1 MDQAEFLFQILLPVL
16 MEGLVVTLKLIL
28 LTAPFGLVLGILVAV
43 GRVYGSKTVSHLCKG
58 AVAFIKGTP
67 LLLMLFILYFGLPSV
82 GITLSALQSS
92 IFGDGCLSNTI
103 INIFTHIGLPSV
115 GLTLSELMPSTVGN
129 FCINKTIIDFFTLS
143 AFTASLVGFIMCN
156 GAYNSEYIRG
166 AISSVKEGQIIA
178 AQALGMTKM
187 QAVRHI
193 ILPQALI
200 RAIPGLSNEFI
211 YLIKYSSLAYML
223 TVIEL
228 TGAGKMVATKY
239 FEYTEVFVIVGII
252 YLILVTITTVGAML
266 IERKVAI
273 PGMTQSGRNMLDIL

>member
-16 MEGLVVTLKLIL
+16 LDGLVVTLKLIL
-28 LTAPFGLVLGILVAV
+28 LTAPFGLILGILVAV
-43 GRVYGSKTVSHLCKG
+43 GRVYGSKPVSLLCKG

-82 GITLSALQSS
+82 GITLSA
-92 IFGDGCLSNTI
+92 F
-103 INIFTHIGLPSV
+103 V
-115 GLTLSELMPSTVGN
+115 
-129 FCINKTIIDFFTLS
+129 
-143 AFTASLVGFIMCN
+143 ASLVGFIMCN

-178 AQALGMTKM
+178 AQALGMTRM

-223 TVIEL
+223 TVIEM

-239 FEYTEVFVIVGII
+239 FEFTEVFVIVGIG
-252 YLILVTITTVGAML
+252 YLLLVTITTIAVML
-266 IERKVAI
+266 IERKVAV

>member
-28 LTAPFGLVLGILVAV
+28 LTAPLGLVLGILVAV
-43 GRVYGSKTVSHLCKG
+43 GRVYGSKPVSLLCKG

-82 GITLSALQSS
+82 GITLSA
-92 IFGDGCLSNTI
+92 F
-103 INIFTHIGLPSV
+103 V
-115 GLTLSELMPSTVGN
+115 
-129 FCINKTIIDFFTLS
+129 
-143 AFTASLVGFIMCN
+143 ASLVGFIMCN

-178 AQALGMTKM
+178 AQALGMTRM

-239 FEYTEVFVIVGII
+239 FEYTEVFVIVGAV
-252 YLILVTITTVGAML
+252 YLLLVTITTIAVML
-266 IERKVAI
+266 IERKVAV

>member
-1 MDQAEFLFQILLPVL
+1 MDQSEFLFQILLPVL
-16 MEGLVVTLKLIL
+16 LEGLVVTLKLIL
-28 LTAPFGLVLGILVAV
+28 LTAPFGLILGILVAI
-43 GRVYGSKTVSHLCKG
+43 GRVYGSKPISFLCKG

-67 LLLMLFILYFGLPSV
+67 LLLMLFILYFGLPSI
-82 GITLSALQSS
+82 GIT
-92 IFGDGCLSNTI
+92 F
-103 INIFTHIGLPSV
+103 
-115 GLTLSELMPSTVGN
+115 
-129 FCINKTIIDFFTLS
+129 S
-143 AFTASLVGFIMCN
+143 AFVASLVGFIMCN

-178 AQALGMTKM
+178 AQALGMTRM

-239 FEYTEVFVIVGII
+239 FEFTEVFMIVGIG
-252 YLILVTITTVGAML
+252 YLILVTITTVAVML
-266 IERKVAI
+266 IERKVAV
-273 PGMTQSGRNMLDIL
+273 PGMTQSGRNLLDIL

>member
-16 MEGLVVTLKLIL
+16 MEGMIVTIKLIVF
-28 LTAPFGLVLGILVAV
+28 TAPFGLILGILVAV
-43 GRVYGSKTVSHLCKG
+43 GRVYGSKPISLLCKG
-58 AVAFIKGTP
+58 AVGFIKGTP
-67 LLLMLFILYFGLPSV
+67 LLLMLFILYFGLPSI
-82 GITLSALQSS
+82 GITLSA
-92 IFGDGCLSNTI
+92 F
-103 INIFTHIGLPSV
+103 V
-115 GLTLSELMPSTVGN
+115 
-129 FCINKTIIDFFTLS
+129 
-143 AFTASLVGFIMCN
+143 ASLVGFIMCN

-166 AISSVKEGQIIA
+166 AISSIKEGQIIA
-178 AQALGMTKM
+178 AQALGMTRM

-239 FEYTEVFVIVGII
+239 FEFTEVFMIVGIG
-252 YLILVTITTVGAML
+252 YLILVTITTIAVML
-266 IERKVAI
+266 IERKVAV

>member
-1 MDQAEFLFQILLPVL
+1 MEQAEFLFQILLPVL

-28 LTAPFGLVLGILVAV
+28 LTAPFGLIFGILVAV
-43 GRVYGSKTVSHLCKG
+43 GRVYGSKPVSLLCKG

-82 GITLSALQSS
+82 GITLSA
-92 IFGDGCLSNTI
+92 F
-103 INIFTHIGLPSV
+103 V
-115 GLTLSELMPSTVGN
+115 
-129 FCINKTIIDFFTLS
+129 
-143 AFTASLVGFIMCN
+143 ASLVGFIMCN

-178 AQALGMTKM
+178 AQALGMTRM

-239 FEYTEVFVIVGII
+239 FEFTEVFVIVGIG
-252 YLILVTITTVGAML
+252 YLILVTITTIAVML
-266 IERKVAI
+266 IERKVAV